1 MRSRACVNEDQVS
14 KMAFEIDSV
23 VRGYHVY
30 KDVWDAHIGTELL
43 CLPESS
49 NREDRYAVA
58 VIIDGWGSRG
68 GSLFSSCQPRNL
80 FSNKK
85 DWSKYPINKIRS
97 KISRYTVLFVALL
110 DPFDPYSPFK
120 FLFFYLYIYKFCPTK
135 QLPEFLNQACTWF
148 L

>member
-68 GSLFSSCQPRNL
+68 GNLFSSCQPRNL

-85 DWSKYPINKIRS
+85 DWSKYPKIKSVR
-97 KISRYTVLFVALL
+97 K
-110 DPFDPYSPFK
+110 
-120 FLFFYLYIYKFCPTK
+120 
-135 QLPEFLNQACTWF
+135 
-148 L
+148 